1 MEHDEAMVA
10 LKNNSR
16 ARIRVLEG
24 RMAELEGQ
32 LEEDTEKRT
41 EAEKVNWE
49 MADNS
54 KLFGAFF
61 MWFLLVVFG
70 IS

>member
-41 EAEKVNWE
+41 EAEKVN
-49 MADNS
+49 
-54 KLFGAFF
+54 
-61 MWFLLVVFG
+61 
-70 IS
+70 